1 MMDMDH
7 LLRQLIT
14 QGASD
19 LHLMAGMP
27 PALRVLGEL
36 RPIDGHDRLTN
47 DDVERLIFSLIDD
60 EQRQLFDHS
69 ETQRNELDFSHGIEG
84 LGRFRVNIH
93 RQRGSV
99 AAVIRAVSDDVP
111 DLEDLGLPTRLTE
124 LADLRD
130 GLVLVTGPT
139 GSGKS
144 TTLAAIIDRIN
155 HSRSGHIITIEEPIE
170 YLHQSKRCYVT
181 QREVGPCQDTLS
193 YRNALKHALRQ
204 DPDVILVGEM
214 RDYETIS
221 IALTAAETGHLV
233 LGTLHTVG
241 AAQTVSRIVDVFP
254 SEQQPQVTVQLAS
267 VLRGVVSQALLL
279 DATGQRRI
287 PAVELLRVNSGI
299 ASMIRENQI
308 AGIYQAIET
317 GARDGMMTMDQSLTD
332 LVARGTI
339 TPETALPLLRTDTAR
354 RKLAPLIQQRRAA

>member
-1 MMDMDH
+1 MDIDQ
-7 LLRQLIT
+7 LLRRLINDR
-14 QGASD
+14 GSD

-27 PALRVLGEL
+27 PAIRVLGEL
-36 RPIDGHDRLTN
+36 RPVEGMPRLCSDQTEQLIYAILDR
-47 DDVERLIFSLIDD
+47 
-60 EQRQLFDHS
+60 EQKNLF
-69 ETQRNELDFSHGIEG
+69 ETSASHRNELDFSYGISG
-84 LGRFRVNIH
+84 LGRFRINIH
-93 RQRGSV
+93 RQRGTV
-99 AAVIRAVSDDVP
+99 AAVIRAVANDVP
-111 DLEDLGLPTRLTE
+111 RLEDLHLPARVAD
-124 LADLRD
+124 LANLRD

-155 HSRSGHIITIEEPIE
+155 ESRSGHIITIEEPIE
-170 YLHQSKRCYVT
+170 YLHHSKKCYVT
-181 QREVGPCQDTLS
+181 QREVGAFQDTLS

-254 SEQQPQVTVQLAS
+254 ADQQPQITVQLAS

-279 DATGQRRI
+279 GSDDRSRV
-287 PAVELLRVNSGI
+287 PACELLRVNSGI

-317 GARDGMMTMDQSLTD
+317 GAREGMMTMDQSLTD

-339 TPETALPLLRTDTAR
+339 AADTALPLLRTESAR
-354 RKLAPLIQQRRAA
+354 RKIAPLVNNRLAA